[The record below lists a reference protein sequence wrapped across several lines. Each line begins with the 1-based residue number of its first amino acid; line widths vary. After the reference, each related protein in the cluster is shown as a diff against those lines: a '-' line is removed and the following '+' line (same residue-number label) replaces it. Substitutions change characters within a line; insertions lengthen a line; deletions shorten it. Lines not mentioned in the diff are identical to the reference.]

1 MKWIYIWKISN
12 KQKKFKIKGQQRKGK
27 GKMFANIGEKHI
39 TLHGNKQ
46 LFSGGQKYFN

>member
-27 GKMFANIGEKHI
+27 MFANIGEN
-39 TLHGNKQ
+39 T
-46 LFSGGQKYFN
+46 